1 MFTKKLEIDFSFFF
15 VSLTLGTGF
24 AGSTVVKNP
33 PENAGGAGDTGS
45 IPGSGSSPRGGNGKP
60 LQYSCLE
67 NSMVRVAWQATVHE
81 ITKSQTQLSAH
92 THTHTHTHTRTHN
105 TWYRARNT
113 VGIY

>member
-1 MFTKKLEIDFSFFF
+1 MVTKKLEIDFSFFF

-24 AGSTVVKNP
+24 AGGTVVKNP
-33 PENAGGAGDTGS
+33 PENAGGAGDTGL

-81 ITKSQTQLSAH
+81 ITESDTTEC
-92 THTHTHTHTRTHN
+92 THTHTHTQYLVQSQKYSRHLL
-105 TWYRARNT
+105 
-113 VGIY
+113 IIC